1 MTLVTRSFYGP
12 RGVAANPLRFFVT
25 KVISSRR
32 HRAHY
37 GLRPIKARE
46 NTRGRCE
53 RRTDPQMA
61 ACRCRRGLHR
71 LRTLRLGLWSRL
83 SRNPE
88 PCRYTAETR
97 RLRQRRTLH
106 PGLPRGSHPYGLGA
120 FQRRS
125 LSRLLAVRRT
135 DPSRILF
142 RARRNSRLNFVPVS
156 ERFLAVE
163 TLRGEQLGAT
173 LPKCPSLLRGISAN
187 QKLQWGE
194 LSCPKTPLFNRSL
207 ID

>member
-71 LRTLRLGLWSRL
+71 LRTLRRGLWPRL
-83 SRNPE
+83 SGNPE
-88 PCRYTAETR
+88 PCGHTAETR

-106 PGLPRGSHPYGLGA
+106 PGLPRGRHPYGLGA

-142 RARRNSRLNFVPVS
+142 RALRNSRLNFVPVS
-156 ERFLAVE
+156 ERFFLAVE
-163 TLRGEQLGAT
+163 TLRGEQLRRYFAEVPFPTARYIRQSKTSVGRIE
-173 LPKCPSLLRGISAN
+173 LPKNPAIQPFSN
-187 QKLQWGE
+187 
-194 LSCPKTPLFNRSL
+194 
-207 ID
+207 